1 MRHMIPGLT
10 NEFLAC
16 LIGIGRR
23 KAFDELPRLLSD
35 FPEARSGQLMRQ
47 PFQEWYKIARHHSR
61 DEVVALI
68 KSLTVAERDLPAFCG
83 GSVSPV
89 ISLYRYLLEST
100 QGDFI
105 ELRDWVVAHTQNH
118 YLPFGSG
125 RYRPASISDYQRQ
138 VTEHET
144 RRRERE
150 QAAEAALLARRI
162 ARKKQQV
169 EQQQAR
175 LGRRQSRETLLSSLR
190 HLSAAACLG
199 HIINDTAHPVTF
211 YPAEWA
217 ALDSATINALPER
230 LRLDAIQRLADRR
243 TGVWR
248 RLYKQLKRDAS

>member
-1 MRHMIPGLT
+1 MIPGLT
-10 NEFLAC
+10 NELLAR

-23 KAFDELPRLLSD
+23 ETFDELPQLLMD

-47 PFQEWYKIARHHSR
+47 PFQEWYEIARHHSR
-61 DEVVALI
+61 DEVTALI
-68 KSLTVAERDLPAFCG
+68 KVLTVAERDLPAFCG

-100 QGDFI
+100 QGDFT

-125 RYRPASISDYQRQ
+125 RYSPASMSDYHRQ

-150 QAAEAALLARRI
+150 QAAEAALVARRV

-175 LGRRQSRETLLSSLR
+175 QSRRQSRETLIASLQ
-190 HLSAAACLG
+190 HLSAVERLG
-199 HIINDTAHPVTF
+199 HVIADTTRPVTF

-217 ALDSATINALPER
+217 ELDSATIAALPAS
-230 LRLDAIQRLADRR
+230 LRLDSIQRLADRR
-243 TGVWR
+243 TGSWR
-248 RLYKQLKRDAS
+248 RLCEQLEQNA